1 MQLLQEKLKT
11 IVKRPPLSPGEEADR
26 ELARG
31 MLEGD
36 TESLERFVDRHLG
49 PLVRYLER
57 RLGPGHEQEAG
68 EIAHLTL
75 ADVIRRLKPY
85 ARGSARLPVQMWLVR
100 RAESHLRKR
109 ARKGSGSRV
118 KDGADSPE
126 RGTLEWLRDL
136 MDDLPQRQQ
145 ALISLALFEQMT
157 PEEIGA
163 SMGLRPARAMR
174 QLRAALLRVNTRIIA
189 GQEADGR

>member
-11 IVKRPPLSPGEEADR
+11 IAKRPPLSPGEEADR

-36 TESLERFVDRHLG
+36 RESLERFVDRHLG

-75 ADVIRRLKPY
+75 ADVMRRLRPY

-109 ARKGSGSRV
+109 ARKGPRHNENRTEM
-118 KDGADSPE
+118 PE
-126 RGTLEWLRDL
+126 RGTLEWLRDV
-136 MDDLPQRQQ
+136 MDVMPQRQQ

-174 QLRAALLRVNTRIIA
+174 QLRAALLRINTRIIA
-189 GQEADGR
+189 GQEADRG